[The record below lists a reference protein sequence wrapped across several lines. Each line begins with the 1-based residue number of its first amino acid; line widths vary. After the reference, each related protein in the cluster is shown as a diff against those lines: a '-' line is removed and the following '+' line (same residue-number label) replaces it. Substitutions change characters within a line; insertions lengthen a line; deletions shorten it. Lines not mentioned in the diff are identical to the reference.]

1 MTHTLIADR
10 YKVVGSDF
18 LENRDWEANG
28 EIDGNQ
34 GATAEAA
41 IAGATATVL
50 AMPSRPSAPARPWFR
65 WLAAGL
71 ARWLQDCAD
80 RYAAAAAYEDLSR
93 LSDAELKHRGLS
105 RDILARDLSV
115 R

>member
-1 MTHTLIADR
+1 MTHTLIADG

-18 LENRDWEANG
+18 LENPDWEANT
-28 EIDGNQ
+28 EIDSSR
-34 GATAEAA
+34 GATAEAT
-41 IAGATATVL
+41 IAGATGAVL
-50 AMPSRPSAPARPWFR
+50 PAPSRPRAPTRSWFA

-71 ARWLQDCAD
+71 ARWLHDCAD

-105 RDILARDLSV
+105 RDILARDLSG